1 MKVLVTGAKGFA
13 GRNFCAALAALR
25 DGKDRRPRFQKLLP
39 LEVCAFDLDNTLE
52 ELSSHCA
59 DCDFV
64 FHLAGVNR
72 PKGEEQYSGNVEG
85 LSLVLSCLEKAGNRC
100 PVMLASSVQATLEG
114 RFAGSAYGKSKLE
127 AEELLRA
134 YGARAGAKT
143 LIYRLPNLYGKW
155 CRPNYNSAV
164 ATFCDSIANGRPY
177 TVNDPTVELDLLYI
191 DDLVEEL
198 LAALLGEEQR
208 VGAFCAAG
216 PVDHVSL
223 GEVASMLESFR
234 SARGGLYVP
243 DCTPGSFQKKLYS
256 TFLSY
261 VEPGS
266 LSYALHANAD
276 ERGCFTEVLRTP
288 SSGQVSIN
296 IVKPGV
302 VKGNHWHRSKWEKFL
317 VVSGEALIKLRRIGS
332 DAEGNPFPI
341 DEYRVTGDE
350 PTVVEMAPGCTHSIA
365 NLSDEHD
372 LVVLIWANEC
382 FDPEMPDTYYEEV

>member
-13 GRNFCAALAALR
+13 GRNLCAALAALR

-39 LEVCAFDLDNTLE
+39 LEVCAFDLDGTLE

-72 PKGEEQYSGNVEG
+72 PKGEEQFSGNVEG

-114 RFAGSAYGKSKLE
+114 RFAGSAYGRSKLE

-134 YGARAGAKT
+134 YGARTGAKT

-164 ATFCDSIANGRPY
+164 ATFCDAIANGRPY

-198 LAALLGEEQR
+198 LDALMGEEQR

-216 PVDHVSL
+216 PVDHESL
-223 GEVASMLESFR
+223 GEVAGMLEAFR
-234 SARGGLYVP
+234 SARGGLSVP

-256 TFLSY
+256 TYLSY
-261 VEPGS
+261 MEPGS

-276 ERGCFTEVLRTP
+276 ERGSFTEVLRTP
-288 SSGQVSIN
+288 NSGQVSIN
-296 IVKPGV
+296 IVKPSV